1 MLEMNVLVME
11 FNFGFFF
18 LLVYIILDREK
29 LYWMECLKKFI

>member
-11 FNFGFFF
+11 LNFGFFF